1 MNKIVEGKQITV
13 AWHVDDLKVSHVQP
27 KVIDQ
32 FIMDMESEFGKETPL
47 NKSRGKVH
55 DYLGMTLDFS
65 KPGEV
70 TVTMIDYI
78 KGILHDA
85 PKEMRG
91 SAATPAANHLFQV
104 NEVNPIPLGKEQ
116 SETYVHIVMQLLYL
130 SQRARPDIRTAV
142 SFLCGRLTKPDED
155 DYKKL
160 TRVMKYLD
168 STVDLPLVLAAND
181 TGKVRWWVDA
191 SFAVHVDM
199 KSHTGGTLSLGK
211 GSIYST
217 SSKQKLVTRSST
229 EAEVVGVHDVMP
241 PLIWTAPFLDG
252 QGVHVD
258 ELILYQDNTSS
269 ILLEKNGRSSST
281 KRTRHMNIRYF
292 FVKDQVDS
300 KRVKIEHCPTA
311 DMLADFFTKPLQ
323 GMQFRK
329 LRDQIMNIAP
339 SSQYHSNHS
348 GHRSVLK
355 IKSPSSPSSPS
366 ADDVSM
372 SATSVSQSVRSY
384 KEVLL
389 DGPETTRK

>member
-1 MNKIVEGKQITV
+1 
-13 AWHVDDLKVSHVQP
+13 
-27 KVIDQ
+27 
-32 FIMDMESEFGKETPL
+32 
-47 NKSRGKVH
+47 
-55 DYLGMTLDFS
+55 MTLDFS

-130 SQRARPDIRTAV
+130 SQRAHPDIRTAV

-241 PLIWTAPFLDG
+241 QLIWTAHFLDG
-252 QGVHVD
+252 QGVLVD
-258 ELILYQDNTSS
+258 ESILYQDNTSS

-355 IKSPSSPSSPS
+355 IKSPSSPSLPS
-366 ADDVSM
+366 SDDVSM
-372 SATSVSQSVRSY
+372 SATSS
-384 KEVLL
+384 
-389 DGPETTRK
+389 